1 MTCPRIALWV
11 AARLESSERHES
23 LVGDLLEELANG
35 RSRVWL
41 WQQVIGMCAFALV
54 AHARAGTRL
63 TSSLIA
69 FAPAAMVL
77 GGVSV
82 APYGTVL
89 HTWIGVYLVTGTLS
103 LFGHLIASSSFTSR
117 GALALPEDS
126 ELRGSAGG
134 K

>member
-11 AARLESSERHES
+11 AAHLEPSERHES

-35 RSRVWL
+35 RSRFWL

-63 TSSLIA
+63 TSSLIV

-89 HTWIGVYLVTGTLS
+89 HAWIGVYLVTGTLS
-103 LFGHLIASSSFTSR
+103 LFGHLIASSSFNAR
-117 GALALPEDS
+117 GALALPEDAV
-126 ELRGSAGG
+126 AGG
-134 K
+134 RG